1 MVSSLRMTTRRNF
14 RPGFALIIAA
24 GLLIVGALAARDR
37 DAAGPLP
44 KAADEPVASTRIDDV
59 QDGGTYAL
67 KAGYVQKEIDGR
79 MNRMMAYNG
88 SIPGP
93 VLRVRQGS
101 TVTVRFTNGLDEPTT
116 VHWHGIRVKNAFDGV
131 PDVTQDPVPPGGEF
145 AYELRFPDPGV
156 YWYHPHVREDKQ
168 QDMGLHGN
176 ILVMPEEDGYWPKA
190 DREEF
195 LVLDDIIASN
205 GFLAPYFDDL
215 TDYALMGRYGN
226 VLLVNGAPSW
236 DVRAA
241 AGEVLRVY
249 VTNVANARPFRVT
262 FPGAA
267 VTLVGSDA
275 GRVAEPNVVDGVTLA
290 PSERAVL
297 HVQWPSAG
305 TYAIAHRTPDRTYR
319 LGTVTV
325 GEGSTAAAVASP
337 SPEDFASIRPHLGKP
352 VDATWK
358 LDVSTA
364 HMMHHASGSGPIE
377 WEDDMRMMNAHMTDQ
392 TTEWKIVDA
401 KTGKENMDIMPRW
414 RTGEHVKIRIIND
427 DSTDHPMQHPIHLHG
442 QRFVVAAVDGVP
454 NARLEWKDTV
464 LIAKG
469 STVDLV
475 VEVSNPGEWMVHC
488 HVAEHL
494 QAGMMTSVMV
504 EGADAVSR

>member
-1 MVSSLRMTTRRNF
+1 MQKQPNKRW
-14 RPGFALIIAA
+14 GFAAVIAA
-24 GLLIVGALAARDR
+24 GLVIVAALATRDR
-37 DAAGPLP
+37 GAVVETKDSPVGSAPAATTS
-44 KAADEPVASTRIDDV
+44 VVDV
-59 QDGGTYAL
+59 EDGGTFEL
-67 KAGYVQKEIDGR
+67 RAGYVQKEVDGR
-79 MNRMMAYNG
+79 ANRMMAYNG

-101 TVTVRFTNGLDEPTT
+101 TVTVRFANGLEEPTT
-116 VHWHGIRVKNAFDGV
+116 VHWHGIRVTNANDGV
-131 PDVTQDPVPPGGEF
+131 PDVTQAPVAPGGEF

-168 QDMGLHGN
+168 QDLGMYGN
-176 ILVMPEEDGYWPKA
+176 ILVAPEDDAYWPKA

-195 LVLDDIIASN
+195 LVLDDIVASN
-205 GFLAPYFDDL
+205 GFLGPHHDDL

-226 VLLVNGAPSW
+226 VLLVNGAKAW

-262 FPGAA
+262 FPGAS

-275 GRVAEPNVVDGVTLA
+275 GRVADPRAVDGVTLA

-305 TYAIAHRTPDRTYR
+305 TYAIEHRTPDRAYR
-319 LGTVTV
+319 LGTATV
-325 GEGSTAAAVASP
+325 GEGTTASDVVAAPAP
-337 SPEDFASIRPHLGKP
+337 GDFAAIRPHLAKA
-352 VDATWK
+352 VDMTWR
-358 LDVSTA
+358 LDVATA

-392 TTEWKIVDA
+392 TTEWKIVDPA
-401 KTGKENMDIMPRW
+401 TGKVNMDIPMRW
-414 RTGEHVKIRIIND
+414 KTGEYVKIRIDND
-427 DSTDHPMQHPIHLHG
+427 ASSDHPMQHPIHIHG

-454 NARLEWKDTV
+454 NDKLEWKDTV
-464 LIAKG
+464 LVPKG
-469 STVDLV
+469 SKVDVV
-475 VEVSNPGEWMVHC
+475 VELSNPGEWMVHC

-494 QAGMMTSVMV
+494 EAGMMAMMMI
-504 EGADAVSR
+504 EGEDAVPKQ